1 MGSDKE
7 MGCLT
12 DKIQQV
18 EVVILSG
25 RMLYIV
31 QQKQKDV
38 DLYSKDQ
45 VKMI

>member
-1 MGSDKE
+1 MCSDKE
-7 MGCLT
+7 MWCLT

-25 RMLYIV
+25 GMVYIV

-38 DLYSKDQ
+38 ELHS
-45 VKMI
+45 